1 MSNSN
6 IIPSEEVLFRVLT
19 GSARD
24 TEEEWVAAWRRKAS
38 GNEERYQNLGAILEL
53 AARADASRHHGEIP
67 RAETIV
73 ARASLETG
81 RRAGHAVQRN
91 SRRWLF
97 GGLAAAAVVILAL
110 GITQMIPSTPAA
122 EFGPEEFVTGAL
134 ESATVSL
141 RDGTVVRLAPN
152 SRLVILSNTDRAVA
166 LTGQAYFAVSRDED
180 RPFRVQTSAGEVKVL
195 GTRFNLEA
203 DGEDLRVVVVEGT
216 VALGGAGGDALVE
229 AGEMGRV
236 VRGRQAPVVRIPDPE
251 SHVQWTGRFLAF
263 QETPFRDAV
272 REVERQY
279 GVEFNVADSALE
291 ERTITAWFADWTLE
305 EVLDVLCPVVNAECT
320 RVEDVVTAAP
330 RAR

>member
-1 MSNSN
+1 MNHSN
-6 IIPSEEVLFRVLT
+6 INPSEEVLFRVLT

-24 TEEEWVAAWRRKAS
+24 TEEEWVSAWRRRAP
-38 GNEERYQNLGAILEL
+38 GNEARYQTLAAILEL
-53 AARADASRHHGEIP
+53 AARADASRHQGVVP

-73 ARASLETG
+73 AKASLESG
-81 RRAGHAVQRN
+81 RMAGPATQRA

-110 GITQMIPSTPAA
+110 GITRFIPGTPP
-122 EFGPEEFVTGAL
+122 EDFGPQEFVTGSL

-166 LTGQAYFAVSRDED
+166 LTGRAYFAVARDED
-180 RPFRVQTSAGEVKVL
+180 RPFRVQTTAGDVKVL

-216 VALGGAGGDALVE
+216 VALAGNGEDALVE

-236 VRGRQAPVVRIPDPE
+236 VRGRQAPVVRIPNPE
-251 SHVQWTGRFLAF
+251 SHVEWTGRFLAF

-272 REVERQY
+272 LEVERQY
-279 GVEFNVADSALE
+279 GVDFDVQGAELE
-291 ERTITAWFADWTLE
+291 EHTITAWFADWTLE

-320 RVEDVVTAAP
+320 QVNDVVTAVP
-330 RAR
+330 RTR